1 LQVLLRKEYRS
12 GVESSEELAGDLLT
26 LHGRIRRTLLTGKAD
41 EVTASQTAALGR
53 LLRHGESTVADLA
66 RAEGVRPQS
75 MGATVQALV
84 DLGLVERRPDPD
96 DGRRTLVR
104 ATDTGSRAREDAWA
118 TRTRVLAD
126 RLAALPEDDRRTV
139 ARALEILT
147 PLTEA

>member
-1 LQVLLRKEYRS
+1 MEPDFA
-12 GVESSEELAGDLLT
+12 LADDLLT

-84 DLGLVERRPDPD
+84 DLGLVDRRPDPA

-104 ATDTGSRAREDAWA
+104 ATETGSRAREDAWT

-126 RLAALPEDDRRTV
+126 RLSALPEDDRAAV
-139 ARALEILT
+139 AGALAILL
-147 PLTEA
+147 PLTDD

>member
-1 LQVLLRKEYRS
+1 MEPIDT
-12 GVESSEELAGDLLT
+12 LADVLLT
-26 LHGRIRRTLLTGKAD
+26 LHGRIRRTLLAGKAD

-84 DLGLVERRPDPD
+84 DLGLVERRPDPA

-104 ATDTGSRAREDAWA
+104 ATETGSRARADAWTA
-118 TRTRVLAD
+118 RTRVLTD
-126 RLAALPEDDRRTV
+126 RLAALPEDDRAAV
-139 ARALEILT
+139 ARALAILL
-147 PLTEA
+147 PLTDD

>member
-1 LQVLLRKEYRS
+1 MVLRDAPD
-12 GVESSEELAGDLLT
+12 LAGDLLT
-26 LHGRIRRTLLTGKAD
+26 LYGRIRRTLLTGKSD

-84 DLGLVERRPDPD
+84 DLGLVERRQDPD

-104 ATDTGSRAREDAWA
+104 ATPAGARAREDAWSA
-118 TRTRVLAD
+118 RSRVLAE
-126 RLAALPEDDRRTV
+126 RLGTLSPEDRETV
-139 ARALEILT
+139 ARSLTILETLVE
-147 PLTEA
+147 P

>member
-1 LQVLLRKEYRS
+1 M
-12 GVESSEELAGDLLT
+12 ESHVELAGDLLT
-26 LHGRIRRTLLTGKAD
+26 LYGRIRRTLLTGKAD

-53 LLRHGESTVADLA
+53 LLRHGEQTVADLA

-84 DLGLVERRPDPD
+84 DLGLVERRPDPS

-104 ATDTGSRAREDAWA
+104 ATDAGAHAREDAWS

-126 RLAALPEDDRRTV
+126 RLAALPDADRETV
-139 ARALEILT
+139 ARAIAVLT
-147 PLTEA
+147 PLTES

>member
-1 LQVLLRKEYRS
+1 M
-12 GVESSEELAGDLLT
+12 ESHVELAGDLLT
-26 LHGRIRRTLLTGKAD
+26 LYGRIRRTLLTGKAD

-84 DLGLVERRPDPD
+84 DLGLVERRPDPS

-104 ATDTGSRAREDAWA
+104 ATDAGSRAREDAWT

-126 RLAALPEDDRRTV
+126 RLAALPESDRATV
-139 ARALEILT
+139 ARAIAVLT
-147 PLTEA
+147 PLTES

>member
-1 LQVLLRKEYRS
+1 MEPI
-12 GVESSEELAGDLLT
+12 ETLADDLLT
-26 LHGRIRRTLLTGKAD
+26 LHGRIRRTVLAGKTD

-84 DLGLVERRPDPD
+84 DLGLVERRPDPA

-104 ATDTGSRAREDAWA
+104 ATETGSRARADAW
-118 TRTRVLAD
+118 TNRSRVLTD
-126 RLAALPEDDRRTV
+126 RLAALPEDDRATV
-139 ARALEILT
+139 ARALAILL
-147 PLTEA
+147 PLTDD

>member
-1 LQVLLRKEYRS
+1 
-12 GVESSEELAGDLLT
+12 VEPIDTLAADLLT
-26 LHGRIRRTLLTGKAD
+26 LHGRIRRTLLAGKAD

-84 DLGLVERRPDPD
+84 DLGLVERRPDPR

-104 ATDTGSRAREDAWA
+104 ATETGSRARADAWTA
-118 TRTRVLAD
+118 RTRVLTD
-126 RLAALPEDDRRTV
+126 RLTALPEDDRATV
-139 ARALEILT
+139 ARALAILL
-147 PLTEA
+147 PLTDD

>member
-1 LQVLLRKEYRS
+1 MEPI
-12 GVESSEELAGDLLT
+12 ETLADDLLT

-84 DLGLVERRPDPD
+84 DLGLVERRPDPA

-104 ATDTGSRAREDAWA
+104 ATETGSRARADAW
-118 TRTRVLAD
+118 TNRSRVLTD
-126 RLAALPEDDRRTV
+126 RLAALPEDDRATV
-139 ARALEILT
+139 ARALAILL
-147 PLTEA
+147 PLTDD

>member
-1 LQVLLRKEYRS
+1 MTTRTATD
-12 GVESSEELAGDLLT
+12 LASDLLT
-26 LHGRIRRTLLTGKAD
+26 IHGRIRRTLLTGKSD

-84 DLGLVERRPDPD
+84 DLGFVERRQDPS

-104 ATDTGSRAREDAWA
+104 ATAAGAAAREDAWSA
-118 TRTRVLAD
+118 RSRVLAE
-126 RLAALPEDDRRTV
+126 RLAALGPDDRETV
-139 ARALEILT
+139 ARSLRILE
-147 PLTEA
+147 PLVEP